1 MLRRDEIWMR
11 ETEGEREGDGKREE
25 WRKWGHREDAG
36 GGGGGGGQRRG
47 MKGKKGQKS
56 KIRNKGKKTDI
67 IAFRSLT

>member
-36 GGGGGGGQRRG
+36 GGGGGGKEAGWR
-47 MKGKKGQKS
+47 GKKAQKS